1 MSTVLFDQGTA
12 IIWGHTGGAGV
23 TDACDLNGLG
33 PSGAAR
39 EGAAKDLGSTFAEW
53 WSLYVW
59 METGTAPTADL
70 SVDVWLNWSHD
81 NSNWSGTST
90 GTNSSYTIGTNDA
103 NLRSIGRGSQ
113 SGNVL
118 VTATGNTL
126 FKAGPFP
133 VRAMSQYVSPIVVNR
148 LNQALRTQGTA
159 SDHASRVI
167 LVPLIPTF

>member
-12 IIWGHTGGAGV
+12 IVWGTSGGSGV
-23 TDACDLNGLG
+23 TNNILLDALASN
-33 PSGAAR
+33 AAR
-39 EGAAKDLGSTFAEW
+39 EGAAVDLGATFAEW

-59 METGTAPTADL
+59 METGTAPTADT
-70 SVDVWLNWSHD
+70 SVDVWLNWSYD
-81 NSNWSGTST
+81 NTNWSGGGT
-90 GTNSSYTIGTNDA
+90 GTDASFTIGTNDA
-103 NLRSIGRGSQ
+103 NLRLVGRGSQ

-148 LNQALRTQGTA
+148 MNQGLRDHATA
-159 SDHASRVI
+159 SDNASRVI